1 MANLR
6 LGIQIRTFFNLEW
19 TGVKE
24 NVRIFNPMGS
34 ESHIN
39 SKKQVGRVLRD
50 TLYLNYSF
58 YSLMASFY
66 NTQAGFNYVIL
77 K

>member
-1 MANLR
+1 MTNLR

-50 TLYLNYSF
+50 TLYNL
-58 YSLMASFY
+58 ASDHY
-66 NTQAGFNYVIL
+66 QE
-77 K
+77 

>member
-1 MANLR
+1 MHGTLQINETEQTKQKY
-6 LGIQIRTFFNLEW
+6 IQGVPQNLEW

-39 SKKQVGRVLRD
+39 FKKQVGRVLRD
-50 TLYLNYSF
+50 TL
-58 YSLMASFY
+58 
-66 NTQAGFNYVIL
+66 
-77 K
+77 